1 MKPAINTLDQTDP
14 LPPSHANL
22 DTMLSKFFKKD
33 PDNPKVP
40 PGQSVTERFP
50 VLTYGPTPQVREE
63 ELELRIFGLAEEK
76 TFHWQDLIKLPQ
88 TSISK
93 DFHCVT
99 HWSKL
104 DVGWTGILTTDL
116 LPVLKVQE
124 EATHVMFHC
133 YGGYTT
139 NLKLSDFLADGC
151 MLAHKLEGEAIP
163 VQHGG
168 PLRAIIP
175 HLYAWKSA
183 KWLNGIEFM
192 KQNEP
197 GFWERNGYH
206 GRGDP
211 FKEERYS

>member
-1 MKPAINTLDQTDP
+1 MIG
-14 LPPSHANL
+14 
-22 DTMLSKFFKKD
+22 KFFKKD

-40 PGQSVTERFP
+40 VNQSVTERFP
-50 VLTYGPTPQVREE
+50 VLTYGPTPSVTEE
-63 ELELRIFGLAEEK
+63 ELEVRVFGLAEEK
-76 TFHWQDLIKLPQ
+76 VFRWQDFLDMPQ
-88 TSISK
+88 TTLTQ

-104 DVGWTGILTTDL
+104 DVTWTGVLTTDFMKL
-116 LPVLKVQE
+116 IEPQK

-139 NLKLSDFLADGC
+139 NLALDDFLAEGC
-151 MLAHKLEGEAIP
+151 MIVHKLFGEAIP
-163 VQHGG
+163 IDHGG
-168 PLRAIIP
+168 PLRTLIP

-192 KQNEP
+192 DGDKP

-206 GRGDP
+206 MRGDP

>member
-1 MKPAINTLDQTDP
+1 MIG
-14 LPPSHANL
+14 
-22 DTMLSKFFKKD
+22 KFFKKD

-40 PGQSVTERFP
+40 EGQSVTERFP
-50 VLTYGPTPQVREE
+50 VLTYGPTPRVEE
-63 ELELRIFGLAEEK
+63 QELEVRVFGLAEEK
-76 TFHWQDLIKLPQ
+76 TFGWQDFLAMPQ
-88 TSISK
+88 TTLTQ

-104 DVGWTGILTTDL
+104 DVTWTGILTTEFMKYIE
-116 LPVLKVQE
+116 PHKN
-124 EATHVMFHC
+124 ATHVMFYC

-139 NLKLSDFLADGC
+139 NLALDDFLAEGC
-151 MLAHKLEGEAIP
+151 MLVHKLEGEPIP
-163 VQHGG
+163 TEHGG
-168 PLRAIIP
+168 PLRTLIP

-192 KQNEP
+192 DGDKP

-206 GRGDP
+206 MRGDP